1 MSSSWNL
8 CLAIAVVCSVSIA
21 VMYVNIV
28 TVQRWSNDMYADII
42 AGFRDICNMHYFEI
56 YI

>member
-8 CLAIAVVCSVSIA
+8 CLEIA

-28 TVQRWSNDMYADII
+28 TLTTLSNDMYADII
-42 AGFRDICNMHYFEI
+42 ARFSDICNMHYFFKSIFMII